1 MKSKNDV
8 NYNNKIGYL
17 LDLRLSD
24 LYDYFCWNCP
34 LTDANLVVS
43 IAREI
48 ILFVGNDMIL
58 SSCCGIPGGYN
69 LSFGAG
75 CISNR
80 GVFYMYHKILSGYY
94 STYEHNMLDI
104 GLSRVPKM
112 KQKIK

>member
-80 GVFYMYHKILSGYY
+80 GVFYMYHNIL
-94 STYEHNMLDI
+94 NA
-104 GLSRVPKM
+104 
-112 KQKIK
+112 